1 MVEGHVPRLTPECG
15 QEQKILLD
23 SEAGTQ
29 QTSRAGLGAP
39 EGKAVSSGKDRRG
52 GICSVTG
59 WEQREG

>member
-1 MVEGHVPRLTPECG
+1 MVEGHVPHLTSECG
-15 QEQKILLD
+15 QKQKILLD

-39 EGKAVSSGKDRRG
+39 KGKAVSSGKDRMG
-52 GICSVTG
+52 GICSVAG